1 MMKIALVLIR
11 KELLAKGIMPYD
23 LTSPIKLVNVVHD
36 ECSSECT
43 EEYTQE
49 AADLMKRCMEK
60 AGSYLVKSITMV
72 AEPVI
77 KKHWD
82 H

>member
-1 MMKIALVLIR
+1 
-11 KELLAKGIMPYD
+11 
-23 LTSPIKLVNVVHD
+23 
-36 ECSSECT
+36 
-43 EEYTQE
+43 
-49 AADLMKRCMEK
+49 MEK
-60 AGSYLVKSITMV
+60 AGSYLVKNVTMV